1 MLTIQN
7 KNKTKD
13 IEAIYPL
20 SPMQQGM
27 LFHTLYQP
35 ESRIYFEQF
44 RFTLHGDLNKSVFE
58 QAWQQVVQRHSALR
72 TLFVWKNRKQAVQI
86 VRKQVNLPWIN
97 RDLRLLSP
105 EEQQTQIISFLNT
118 DKEQSFELDKA
129 PLMRFILFQLADEAY
144 HFVWSFHHIL
154 LDGWSWPILF
164 KEIFAFYESITN
176 NQQLYLTPTRSYRDY
191 INWLQ
196 QQDLSSAEEF
206 WRRTLEGFTAATPLV
221 VEQAVGQ
228 IAHQQTSYIRHQ
240 HLSAEATA
248 TLKSFAQQHHL
259 TLSTLVQAAWALL
272 LSRYSGE
279 PDVVFGATV
288 SGRPHSLSGVE
299 SIVGL
304 FINTLPVRVKIPET
318 TDLLPWLVQLQQ
330 EHIEREQYS
339 YTSLVDIQGASE
351 IPRNQPLF
359 ESIVVFENY
368 PVNVTL
374 QALPGNLRIGDR
386 QALGETNYPLTVVAI
401 PNDELVIKINYDRD
415 RFNADTID
423 RMIGHL
429 LTLLQGIATNS
440 HRSAGELTLLTPAE
454 QDLLLVQ
461 WNATQAAQPINY
473 CIHQLFEQ
481 QVEKTPDSVAVVY
494 DNQQLTYRQL
504 NQRANQLAHYLQHLG
519 IKPDVPVGICLERS
533 LEAAVA
539 ILATLKAGG
548 ACVPLDPTY
557 PSERLAFMLT
567 DTCATVVLT
576 QASLKGIGEG
586 GAPSGDKG
594 QWGLGTRDQENLV
607 RDSDPLASTQYPAPS
622 PHVILLDEEWGEIA
636 RESDIN
642 PQTDAQTQN
651 LAFVIYTSGSTGTPK
666 GTLVPHRSLTNLI
679 EHHEA
684 KMATG
689 VGVLQFASL
698 SFDVSYHEMFAAW
711 GLGGTLY
718 MIPEGD
724 RKDLDKLIQLL
735 AQEPIAKVFL
745 PVSIWQ
751 QLAEIYGEEEHL
763 FKNIREAIACGEQL
777 QITQPM
783 IKLFQRLENCRLY
796 NFYGPTEAD
805 LVTAY
810 TFSENPEEWPIYPP
824 IGQPAVNV
832 QVYLLDHNL
841 QPVPIGVPGE
851 LYVSGDGLA
860 RGYLNRPDLTN
871 QKFVP
876 NPFAKAEGFSPYS
889 PIPTPHSQRRL
900 YKTGDLA
907 KYLPDGNIE
916 FLGRIDDLV
925 KVRGF
930 RVELGEVEA
939 VLSKHPQINQSVAK
953 VFGESAREK
962 YLVAYF
968 VPIQGQILAVEQLRT
983 FLQDQLPDYM
993 IPSAFV
999 QMESFP
1005 LTSNGKVNRRALKEP
1020 TTSRPELAQTFVAPR
1035 TPTEEILASIWKDV
1049 LGLEQVGIYD
1059 NFFNLGGHSLLATQ
1073 VISLTRK
1080 AFKVELPLRSLF
1092 ESPAIATLARTV
1104 ETANQQEFLPEIV
1117 PLPWRSPSQTSQ
1129 ERVLPIS
1136 LTQLEFWFFEQF
1148 YPGNPVYNL
1157 PLVYRVTG
1165 SLDVKALD
1173 ESLREIVQRHETL
1186 RTTFKIENGQV
1197 VYAISP
1203 EPIFDFAVVDSQDIG
1218 ETEAKR
1224 QAEKEIKQPFD
1235 LARGPLLRSKLW
1247 RLSETEHLLVVTTHH
1262 IVADGWSFGVLTQE
1276 LATLYEAFSQGKP
1289 SPLTELPIQYAD
1301 FAHWQR
1307 QLLQGQVLESQM
1319 QFWKQHLGVTPP
1331 VLQLPTDHQRPP
1343 VRTFTGA
1350 RQPLVISQDLTKALK
1365 ALSQQ
1370 EGVTLFMTLLAA
1382 LKTLLFCYTGQP
1394 DIIVSSTVANRTRQ
1408 ETEGLIGFFVHLL
1421 PFCTNLEG
1429 NPTFRELL
1437 RRVREVALGVYAHQ
1451 EMPFIKLVEE
1461 LQPVRDSSYTLLAQV
1476 MFVFQNTPEDDLKL
1490 ANLTL
1495 KEEFIATDTKDTA
1508 EFDLNLTLQ
1517 ETTGGIEGALV
1528 YKTDL
1533 FEAATITRMVTVFQ
1547 SLLEYIVTNP
1557 DRRLSELPFLSEGKS
1572 LPIQNIKLPLAKK
1585 NYQNDFAEPGNPIE
1599 EVVLAIWKEV
1609 LGLEHISTQDNFFD
1623 LGGHSALVLQVMYK
1637 IQKVFQ
1643 VELHLVSLF
1652 EKPTIAQQSEAISNL
1667 LKSL

>member
-1 MLTIQN
+1 MVAIQN
-7 KNKTKD
+7 QNKTKD

-44 RFTLHGDLNKSVFE
+44 RFTIHGDLNKSAFE
-58 QAWQQVVQRHSALR
+58 QAWQQVVQRHAALR
-72 TLFVWKNRKQAVQI
+72 TLFVWKNRKQPVQV
-86 VRKQVNLPWIN
+86 VRKQVNLTWIN
-97 RDLRLLSP
+97 RDLHLLST
-105 EEQQTQIISFLNT
+105 EEQQKQIISFLNI

-129 PLMRFILFQLADEAY
+129 PLMRFVLFRLANETY

-176 NQQLYLTPTRSYRDY
+176 NQPLYLAPTRSYRDY

-206 WRRTLEGFTAATPLV
+206 WRRTLDGFTAATPLV
-221 VEQAVGQ
+221 VEQAGGQ
-228 IAHQQTSYIRHQ
+228 IAHQQTIYIRHQ

-259 TLSTLVQAAWALL
+259 TLSTLIQAAWALL

-279 PDVVFGATV
+279 SDVVFGATV
-288 SGRPHSLSGVE
+288 SGRPHNLSGVE
-299 SIVGL
+299 SMVGL

-318 TDLLPWLVQLQQ
+318 ADLLPWLVQLQQ

-339 YTSLVDIQGASE
+339 YTSLVDIQGVSE

-368 PVNVTL
+368 PVNLTL
-374 QALPGNLRIGDR
+374 QALPGNLKIADR

-401 PNDELVIKINYDRD
+401 PSDELVIKINYDRD
-415 RFNADTID
+415 RFDADTID

-429 LTLLQGIATNS
+429 LTLLQEIVTNP
-440 HRSAGELTLLTPAE
+440 HRSPGELPLLTPAE

-461 WNATQAAQPINY
+461 WNATQAAQPIHD

-481 QVEKTPDSVAVVY
+481 QVEKTPESVAVVY
-494 DNQQLTYRQL
+494 ENQQLTYQEL
-504 NQRANQLAHYLQHLG
+504 NQRANQLAHHLQHLG
-519 IKPDVPVGICLERS
+519 IKPDAPVGICLERS
-533 LEAAVA
+533 LEAAIA

-548 ACVPLDPTY
+548 ACIPLDPTY
-557 PSERLAFMLT
+557 PPERLAFMLA
-567 DTCATVVLT
+567 DTGATVVLT
-576 QASLKGIGEG
+576 QASLKPLLEG
-586 GAPSGDKG
+586 HFHHH
-594 QWGLGTRDQENLV
+594 LILV
-607 RDSDPLASTQYPAPS
+607 
-622 PHVILLDEEWGEIA
+622 DERWDAIA
-636 RESDIN
+636 KESDIN
-642 PQTDAQTQN
+642 LQTDTEADN
-651 LAFVIYTSGSTGTPK
+651 LAYVIYTSGSTGTPK

-679 EHHEA
+679 EHHQA
-684 KMATG
+684 KMTTG

-718 MIPEGD
+718 MIGESD

-735 AQEPIAKVFL
+735 AKEQIAKVFL
-745 PVSIWQ
+745 PVTLWQ

-796 NFYGPTEAD
+796 NLYGPTEAD

-810 TFSENPEEWPIYPP
+810 TFSQEPDKWPIYPP
-824 IGQPAVNV
+824 IGKPAVNV
-832 QVYLLDHNL
+832 QVYLLDRNL

-860 RGYLNRPDLTN
+860 RGYLNRPDLTE

-876 NPFAKAEGFSPYS
+876 NPFDNSK
-889 PIPTPHSQRRL
+889 L

-907 KYLPDGNIE
+907 RYLSDGNIE

-939 VLSKHPQINQSVAK
+939 VLSKHPQINQAVAK
-953 VFGESAREK
+953 VFGQSAREK

-968 VPIQGQILAVEQLRT
+968 VPIQGQTLTIEQLRN
-983 FLQDQLPDYM
+983 FIQDQLPEYM

-1005 LTSNGKVNRRALKEP
+1005 LTPNGKVNRRALSEP

-1035 TPTEEILASIWKDV
+1035 TPTEEILAGIWRDV
-1049 LGLEQVGIYD
+1049 LGVEQVGIYD

-1080 AFKVELPLRSLF
+1080 TFKVELSLRSLF
-1092 ESPAIATLARTV
+1092 ESPAIATLAKTV
-1104 ETANQQEFLPEIV
+1104 ETASQQETLPEIV
-1117 PLPWRSPSQTSQ
+1117 PLRSPNATQ
-1129 ERVLPIS
+1129 PIS

-1165 SLDVKALD
+1165 SLDVKALE
-1173 ESLREIVQRHETL
+1173 ESLREIVRRHETL
-1186 RTTFKIENGQV
+1186 RTTFKVENGQV
-1197 VYAISP
+1197 VYVISP
-1203 EPIFDFAVVDSQDIG
+1203 EPVFDFVVIDVQNIS
-1218 ETEAKR
+1218 EAKR
-1224 QAEKEIKQPFD
+1224 QAEKDIKQPFD

-1262 IVADGWSFGVLTQE
+1262 IVADGWSFSVLTQE
-1276 LATLYEAFSQGKP
+1276 MATLYEAFSQGKP
-1289 SPLTELPIQYAD
+1289 SPLTKLPIQYAD

-1307 QLLQGQVLESQM
+1307 QLLQGQTLDSQM
-1319 QFWKQHLGVTPP
+1319 QFWKQHLGVHPP
-1331 VLQLPTDHQRPP
+1331 VLKLPTDYPRPD

-1350 RQPLVISQDLTKALK
+1350 RQPLVISSDLTKALK
-1365 ALSQQ
+1365 ILSQQ

-1382 LKTLLFCYTGQP
+1382 LKILLFCYTGQP
-1394 DIIVSSTVANRTRQ
+1394 DIIVSTTVANRTRP

-1429 NPTFRELL
+1429 NPSFRELL
-1437 RRVREVALGVYAHQ
+1437 RRVREVSLGVYAHQ
-1451 EMPFIKLVEE
+1451 EMPFIKLVEQV
-1461 LQPVRDSSYTLLAQV
+1461 QPMRDSSHTLLAQV

-1517 ETTGGIEGALV
+1517 ETTEGIEGALV
-1528 YKTDL
+1528 YRTDL
-1533 FEAATITRMVTVFQ
+1533 FTPATIARMVTVFQ
-1547 SLLEYIVTNP
+1547 NLLEYIVTNP
-1557 DRRLSELPFLSEGKS
+1557 DQRLRELPFLNEGES
-1572 LPIQNIKLPLAKK
+1572 LPIQNNKLPIA
-1585 NYQNDFAEPGNPIE
+1585 NNFQNEFTEPSNSIE
-1599 EVVLAIWKEV
+1599 ETILAIWKE
-1609 LGLEHISTQDNFFD
+1609 LLWLEHISTQDNFFD
-1623 LGGHSALVLQVMYK
+1623 LGGHSALVLQLTYK
-1637 IQKVFQ
+1637 LQKAWQ
-1643 VELHLVSLF
+1643 IELPLVSLF
-1652 EKPTIAQQSEAISNL
+1652 EKTTIVEQAETIRNL
-1667 LKSL
+1667 QRKAEIEN

>member
-1 MLTIQN
+1 MVAIQN
-7 KNKTKD
+7 QNKTKD

-44 RFTLHGDLNKSVFE
+44 RFTLHGKLNKSAFE
-58 QAWQQVVQRHSALR
+58 QAWQQVIQRHSALR
-72 TLFVWKNRKQAVQI
+72 TLFVWKNRKQPVQV
-86 VRKQVNLPWIN
+86 VRKQVNIPWIN
-97 RDLRLLSP
+97 RDLRLLSTN
-105 EEQQTQIISFLNT
+105 EQQSQIDSFLNI
-118 DKEQSFELDKA
+118 DREQSFELDKS
-129 PLMRFILFQLADEAY
+129 PLIRFSLFQLADETY

-164 KEIFAFYESITN
+164 TEIFAFYDSINN
-176 NQQLYLTPTRSYRDY
+176 NQQLYLAPSRPYRDY

-196 QQDLSSAEEF
+196 QQDLSSAEGF
-206 WRRTLEGFTAATPLV
+206 WRRTLEGFTTPTPLV

-228 IAHQQTSYIRHQ
+228 IAHQPQTSYIRHQ
-240 HLSAEATA
+240 YLSAEVTA
-248 TLKSFAQQHHL
+248 KLKHAAQQHRL

-279 PDVVFGATV
+279 SDVVFGATV
-288 SGRPHSLSGVE
+288 SGRPHHLSGVE
-299 SIVGL
+299 SMVGL

-339 YTSLVDIQGASE
+339 YSSLVDIQGASE

-368 PVNVTL
+368 PVNATL
-374 QALPGNLRIGDR
+374 QALPGNLSISDR

-401 PNDELVIKINYDRD
+401 PGEELVIKINYDRD
-415 RFNADTID
+415 RFDADTID

-429 LTLLQGIATNS
+429 LNLLQGIV
-440 HRSAGELTLLTPAE
+440 ELLELRDQQSLIMPEAYRNVGKLPLLTPSE
-454 QDLLLVQ
+454 QQLLLVD
-461 WNATQAAQPINY
+461 WNATQADQPIND
-473 CIHQLFEQ
+473 CIQQLFEQ
-481 QVEKTPDSVAVVY
+481 HVEKTPESVAVVY
-494 DNQQLTYRQL
+494 EKQQLTYREL
-504 NQRANQLAHYLQHLG
+504 NQRANQLAHHLQHLG
-519 IKPDVPVGICLERS
+519 IKPDAPVGICLERS
-533 LEAAVA
+533 LEAAIA
-539 ILATLKAGG
+539 ILGTLKAGG

-557 PSERLAFMLT
+557 PPERLAFMLT
-567 DTCATVVLT
+567 DTGATVVLSR
-576 QASLKGIGEG
+576 ASLK
-586 GAPSGDKG
+586 S
-594 QWGLGTRDQENLV
+594 LV
-607 RDSDPLASTQYPAPS
+607 EQNFHHHL
-622 PHVILLDEEWGEIA
+622 ILLDRDWDEIS

-642 PQTDAQTQN
+642 PQIDVEKQN
-651 LAFVIYTSGSTGTPK
+651 LAYIIYTSGSTGTPK

-679 EHHEA
+679 EHHQA
-684 KMATG
+684 KMTTG

-724 RKDLDKLIQLL
+724 RQDLDKLIQLL
-735 AQEPIAKVFL
+735 AQEAIAKVFL
-745 PVSIWQ
+745 PVTLWQ

-763 FKNIREAIACGEQL
+763 FANIREAIACGEQL
-777 QITQPM
+777 QITQLM
-783 IKLFQRLENCRLY
+783 IKLFQRLENCTLY

-805 LVTAY
+805 LVTSY
-810 TFSENPEEWPIYPP
+810 TFSNQPEEWSIYPP
-824 IGQPAVNV
+824 IGKPAVNV
-832 QVYLLDHNL
+832 QVYLLDPNL

-860 RGYLNRPDLTN
+860 RGYLNRPDLTE

-876 NPFAKAEGFSPYS
+876 NPLKTGGEVTFNSEGN
-889 PIPTPHSQRRL
+889 RL

-925 KVRGF
+925 KIRGF

-939 VLSKHPQINQSVAK
+939 VLSKHPQINQAVAK
-953 VFGESAREK
+953 VFGQSAREK

-968 VPIQGQILAVEQLRT
+968 VPIQGQTIPVEQLRT
-983 FLQDQLPDYM
+983 FLQEQLPEYM

-999 QMESFP
+999 QMAAFP
-1005 LTSNGKVNRRALKEP
+1005 LTPNGKVNRRALNEP
-1020 TTSRPELAQTFVAPR
+1020 TNSRPELAQTFVAPR
-1035 TPTEEILASIWKDV
+1035 TPTEEILSSIWRDV
-1049 LGLEQVGIYD
+1049 LGLEKVGIYD

-1080 AFKVELPLRSLF
+1080 AFKIELPLRSLF
-1092 ESPAIATLARTV
+1092 EFPAIAKLGRIV
-1104 ETANQQEFLPEIV
+1104 EAATQTELSPEII
-1117 PLPWRSPSQTSQ
+1117 PLKTLPD
-1129 ERVLPIS
+1129 EVLPIS

-1148 YPGNPVYNL
+1148 YPGNSVYNL
-1157 PLVYRVTG
+1157 PLVYRLTG
-1165 SLDVKALD
+1165 SLNTKAL
-1173 ESLREIVQRHETL
+1173 EQSLTEIVRRHETF
-1186 RTTFKIENGQV
+1186 RSTFKVENGQV

-1203 EPIFDFAVVDSQDIG
+1203 EPVFDFVVIESQDIS
-1218 ETEAKR
+1218 EAKQ

-1247 RLSETEHLLVVTTHH
+1247 SLGETEHLLVVTTHH
-1262 IVADGWSFGVLTQE
+1262 IVADGWSFSVLTQE
-1276 LATLYEAFSQGKP
+1276 LAALYEAFSQGKI
-1289 SPLTELPIQYAD
+1289 SPLNNLPIQYAD

-1307 QLLQGQVLESQM
+1307 QWLQGQALESQM
-1319 QFWKQHLGVTPP
+1319 QFWKQHLGATPA
-1331 VLQLPTDHQRPP
+1331 VLKLPTDHPRPQ

-1365 ALSQQ
+1365 LLSQQ
-1370 EGVTLFMTLLAA
+1370 ENVTLFMTLLAA
-1382 LKTLLFCYTGQP
+1382 FKTLLFCYTGQP
-1394 DIIVSSTVANRTRQ
+1394 DIIVSSTVANRTHA
-1408 ETEGLIGFFVHLL
+1408 ETEGVIGFFVHLL

-1429 NPTFRELL
+1429 NPSFRELL
-1437 RRVREVALGVYAHQ
+1437 QRVREVALGVYAHQ
-1451 EMPFIKLVEE
+1451 EMPFIKLLEE
-1461 LQPVRDSSYTLLAQV
+1461 LQPVRDPSYTMLAQV
-1476 MFVFQNTPEDDLKL
+1476 MFVFQNIPEDDLKL

-1517 ETTGGIEGALV
+1517 ETSEGIEGAFV

-1533 FEAATITRMVTVFQ
+1533 FAASTIAKMVTIFEN
-1547 SLLEYIVTNP
+1547 LLEYIVTNSHQ
-1557 DRRLSELPFLSEGKS
+1557 RISELPFLSEGEN
-1572 LPIQNIKLPLAKK
+1572 LPIQNSQLLVAT
-1585 NYQNDFAEPGNPIE
+1585 NQNDFAEPGNPIE

-1609 LGLEHISTQDNFFD
+1609 LGLEYISTQDNFFD
-1623 LGGHSALVLQVMYK
+1623 IGGHSVLVLQVIHK
-1637 IQKVFQ
+1637 LEKDLQ
-1643 VELHLVSLF
+1643 VELPIVFVF
-1652 EKPTIAQQSEAISNL
+1652 EKPTIVQQAAAICNL
-1667 LKSL
+1667 PQMEK

>member
-1 MLTIQN
+1 MVVIQSQN
-7 KNKTKD
+7 KNKD

-44 RFTLHGDLNKSVFE
+44 RFILHGELNKIAFE
-58 QAWQQVVQRHSALR
+58 EAWQQVVQRHSSLR
-72 TLFVWKNRKQAVQI
+72 TLFVWKNRKQPVQV

-97 RDLRLLSP
+97 RDLRLLSTN
-105 EEQQTQIISFLNT
+105 EQQSQIDAFLNT
-118 DKEQSFELDKA
+118 DREQSFELDKS
-129 PLMRFILFQLADEAY
+129 PLMRFVLFRLADETY

-164 KEIFAFYESITN
+164 KEIFAFYKSITN
-176 NQQLYLTPTRSYRDY
+176 NQQLYLAPTRPYRDY

-196 QQDLSSAEEF
+196 QQDLSSAEGF
-206 WRRTLEGFTAATPLV
+206 WRRTLEGFTASTPLV

-240 HLSAEATA
+240 HLSAETTT

-259 TLSTLVQAAWALL
+259 TVSTLVQAAWALL

-288 SGRPHSLSGVE
+288 SGRPHNLSGVE

-318 TDLLPWLVQLQQ
+318 ADLLPWLVQLQQ
-330 EHIEREQYS
+330 ENIEREQYS
-339 YTSLVDIQGASE
+339 YSSLVDIQGASE

-368 PVNVTL
+368 PVNATL
-374 QALPGNLRIGDR
+374 QALPGNLRISDR

-401 PNDELVIKINYDRD
+401 PGEELVIKINYDRT
-415 RFNADTID
+415 RFDADTID

-429 LTLLQGIATNS
+429 LTLLQGIVELRD
-440 HRSAGELTLLTPAE
+440 RSIGELPLLTPAE
-454 QDLLLVQ
+454 KDLLLVQ
-461 WNATQAAQPINY
+461 WNATQAAQPIND

-481 QVEKTPDSVAVVY
+481 HVEKAPESVAVVY
-494 DNQQLTYRQL
+494 ENQQLTYRQL
-504 NQRANQLAHYLQHLG
+504 NQRANQLAHYLQKLG
-519 IKPDVPVGICLERS
+519 IKPDAPVGICLERS

-539 ILATLKAGG
+539 ILGTLKAGG

-557 PSERLAFMLT
+557 PPERLAFMLA
-567 DTCATVVLT
+567 DTGATVVLT
-576 QASLKGIGEG
+576 QASLKPLLEKDFHHHLILVDEG
-586 GAPSGDKG
+586 WDA
-594 QWGLGTRDQENLV
+594 
-607 RDSDPLASTQYPAPS
+607 
-622 PHVILLDEEWGEIA
+622 IA
-636 RESDIN
+636 KESDIN
-642 PQTDAQTQN
+642 PQIDAEAHN
-651 LAFVIYTSGSTGTPK
+651 LAYVIYTSGSTGTPK

-679 EHHEA
+679 EHHQA
-684 KMATG
+684 KMTTG

-718 MIPEGD
+718 MIGESD

-745 PVSIWQ
+745 PVTLWQ

-763 FKNIREAIACGEQL
+763 FENIREAIACGEQL

-810 TFSENPEEWPIYPP
+810 EFSDQPEEWPIYPP
-824 IGQPAVNV
+824 IGKPAVNV
-832 QVYLLDHNL
+832 QVYLLDRNF

-860 RGYLNRPDLTN
+860 RGYLNRPDLTE

-876 NPFAKAEGFSPYS
+876 NPFQEAGG
-889 PIPTPHSQRRL
+889 RRL

-916 FLGRIDDLV
+916 FVGRIDDLV

-939 VLSKHPQINQSVAK
+939 VLSKHHQINQAVAK
-953 VFGESAREK
+953 VFGQSAREK

-968 VPIQGQILAVEQLRT
+968 VPIQGQTLSIEQLRN
-983 FLQDQLPDYM
+983 FLQDQLPEYM

-999 QMESFP
+999 QIESFP
-1005 LTSNGKVNRRALKEP
+1005 LTPNGKVNRRALSEP
-1020 TTSRPELAQTFVAPR
+1020 TTNRPELAQTFVAPR
-1035 TPTEEILASIWKDV
+1035 TPTEEILAGIWRDV

-1080 AFKVELPLRSLF
+1080 AFKIELPLRSLF

-1104 ETANQQEFLPEIV
+1104 EAANQQEIT
-1117 PLPWRSPSQTSQ
+1117 PLKVERWRSPSQTSQ
-1129 ERVLPIS
+1129 DEILPIS

-1165 SLDVKALD
+1165 SLDVKAL
-1173 ESLREIVQRHETL
+1173 EQTLTEIVRRHETF
-1186 RTTFKIENGQV
+1186 RSTFKLKNGQV
-1197 VYAISP
+1197 VYVISP
-1203 EPIFDFAVVDSQDIG
+1203 EPIFDFAVIDVQDIS
-1218 ETEAKR
+1218 EAKQ
-1224 QAEKEIKQPFD
+1224 QAEKEIKQPFN

-1262 IVADGWSFGVLTQE
+1262 IVADGWSFSVLTQE
-1276 LATLYEAFSQGKP
+1276 MATLYEAFSQGKP
-1289 SPLTELPIQYAD
+1289 SPLAELPIQYAD

-1307 QLLQGQVLESQM
+1307 QWLQGQVLESQM
-1319 QFWKQHLGVTPP
+1319 QFWKQHLGLTPP
-1331 VLQLPTDHQRPP
+1331 VLKMPTDHPRSA

-1350 RQPLVISQDLTKALK
+1350 RQPLVISKDLTKALK
-1365 ALSQQ
+1365 TLSQQ

-1394 DIIVSSTVANRTRQ
+1394 DIIVSSTVANRTRP

-1429 NPTFRELL
+1429 NPSFRELL
-1437 RRVREVALGVYAHQ
+1437 RRVREVALGVYTHQ
-1451 EMPFIKLVEE
+1451 EMPFIKLLEE

-1517 ETTGGIEGALV
+1517 ETSEGIEGALV

-1533 FEAATITRMVTVFQ
+1533 FEAATISKMVTIFQ

-1557 DRRLSELPFLSEGKS
+1557 EQRLNELPFLSEGEN
-1572 LPIQNIKLPLAKK
+1572 LPIQNFRLPVNTKK
-1585 NYQNDFAEPGNPIE
+1585 SDNDFIEPATPTE
-1599 EVVLAIWKEV
+1599 EVILATWKEV

-1623 LGGHSALVLQVMYK
+1623 LGGNSALVLQLIYK
-1637 IQKVFQ
+1637 LQQALQ
-1643 VELHLVSLF
+1643 VELPLIDLF
-1652 EKPTIAQQSEAISNL
+1652 EKTTIVQQAEAIYDLQNNL
-1667 LKSL
+1667 

>member
-1 MLTIQN
+1 MVAIQN
-7 KNKTKD
+7 QNKTKD

-44 RFTLHGDLNKSVFE
+44 RFTLHGDLNKSAFE

-72 TLFVWKNRKQAVQI
+72 TLFVWKNRKQPVQV

-97 RDLRLLSP
+97 RDLRLLST
-105 EEQQTQIISFLNT
+105 EEQQTEIISFLNT

-129 PLMRFILFQLADEAY
+129 PLMRFVLFRLADETY

-164 KEIFAFYESITN
+164 KEIFAFYDSITN
-176 NQQLYLTPTRSYRDY
+176 NQHLYLAPSRPYRDY

-196 QQDLSSAEEF
+196 QQDKSFAEGF
-206 WRRTLEGFTAATPLV
+206 WRRTLEGFTAPTPLV

-228 IAHQQTSYIRHQ
+228 ISHEQQTSYIRHQ
-240 HLSAEATA
+240 HLSAEATC
-248 TLKSFAQQHHL
+248 TFKSFAQQHHL

-279 PDVVFGATV
+279 SDVVFGATV
-288 SGRPHSLSGVE
+288 SGRPHNLFGVE
-299 SIVGL
+299 SMVGL

-318 TDLLPWLVQLQQ
+318 GDLLPWLVQLQQ

-339 YTSLVDIQGASE
+339 YTSLVDIQGVSE

-368 PVNVTL
+368 PVNATL

-401 PNDELVIKINYDRD
+401 PGEELVIKINYDRD
-415 RFNADTID
+415 RFDADTID

-429 LTLLQGIATNS
+429 LMLLQGIVELP
-440 HRSAGELTLLTPAE
+440 HRSAGELPLLTPAE

-461 WNATQAAQPINY
+461 WNATQAAQPINH

-481 QVEKTPDSVAVVY
+481 QVEKTPESVAVVY
-494 DNQQLTYRQL
+494 ENQQLTYQQL
-504 NQRANQLAHYLQHLG
+504 NQRANQLAHHLQRLG
-519 IKPDVPVGICLERS
+519 VKPDVPVGICLERS
-533 LEAAVA
+533 LEAAIA
-539 ILATLKAGG
+539 ILGTLKAGG

-557 PSERLAFMLT
+557 PPERLAFMLA

-576 QASLKGIGEG
+576 QAGLKSL
-586 GAPSGDKG
+586 
-594 QWGLGTRDQENLV
+594 LDQDFHHHL
-607 RDSDPLASTQYPAPS
+607 
-622 PHVILLDEEWGEIA
+622 ILLDEGWNEIA
-636 RESDIN
+636 RESNIN
-642 PQTDAQTQN
+642 PQTDAQAHN
-651 LAFVIYTSGSTGTPK
+651 LAYIIYTSGSTGTPK
-666 GTLVPHRSLTNLI
+666 GTLVRHRSLTNLI
-679 EHHEA
+679 EHHQA

-724 RKDLDKLIQLL
+724 RKDLDKLIHLL

-745 PVSIWQ
+745 PVTIWQ

-783 IKLFQRLENCRLY
+783 IKLFQRLENCTLY

-810 TFSENPEEWPIYPP
+810 TFSQEPEKWPIYPP
-824 IGQPAVNV
+824 IGKPAINV
-832 QVYLLDHNL
+832 QVYLLDRNL

-860 RGYLNRPDLTN
+860 RGYLNRPDLTE

-876 NPFAKAEGFSPYS
+876 NPFEEAEG
-889 PIPTPHSQRRL
+889 RRL

-907 KYLPDGNIE
+907 KYLSDGNIE

-939 VLSKHPQINQSVAK
+939 VLSKHPQINQAVAK
-953 VFGESAREK
+953 VHGESAREK

-968 VPIQGQILAVEQLRT
+968 VPIQGQTLTVEQLRT
-983 FLQDQLPDYM
+983 FLQDQLPEYM

-999 QMESFP
+999 QMDSFP
-1005 LTSNGKVNRRALKEP
+1005 LTPNGKVNRRALKEP

-1035 TPTEEILASIWKDV
+1035 TPTEEILAGIWRDV

-1073 VISLTRK
+1073 VISLARK

-1104 ETANQQEFLPEIV
+1104 EKADQQELLPEIIPFQAV
-1117 PLPWRSPSQTSQ
+1117 LSPDAI
-1129 ERVLPIS
+1129 LPIS

-1148 YPGNPVYNL
+1148 YPGNSVYNL

-1165 SLDVKALD
+1165 SLDVKALE
-1173 ESLREIVQRHETL
+1173 ESLREIVRRHETL
-1186 RTTFKIENGQV
+1186 RTTFKVENGQV

-1203 EPIFDFAVVDSQDIG
+1203 EPVFDFAVVDLQDIP

-1235 LARGPLLRSKLW
+1235 LARGRLLRSKLW

-1262 IVADGWSFGVLTQE
+1262 IVADGWSFSVLTQE

-1289 SPLTELPIQYAD
+1289 SPLTELPIQYTD

-1331 VLQLPTDHQRPP
+1331 VLQLPTDHPRPP

-1365 ALSQQ
+1365 TLSQQ

-1394 DIIVSSTVANRTRQ
+1394 DIIVSSTVANRTRP

-1429 NPTFRELL
+1429 NPSFRELL

-1517 ETTGGIEGALV
+1517 ETSEGIEGALV

-1547 SLLEYIVTNP
+1547 SLLEYIVTHP
-1557 DRRLSELPFLSEGKS
+1557 DQRLSELPFLSERET
-1572 LPIQNIKLPLAKK
+1572 LPIQNAKLPIATRTS
-1585 NYQNDFAEPGNPIE
+1585 QNDFVEPSNHIE

-1609 LGLEHISTQDNFFD
+1609 LGLEHIGTQDNFFE

-1637 IQKVFQ
+1637 LQKALQ
-1643 VELHLVSLF
+1643 IELPLVYLF
-1652 EKPTIAQQSEAISNL
+1652 EKPTIVQQAEAIRDL
-1667 LKSL
+1667 LNSLYRSPK